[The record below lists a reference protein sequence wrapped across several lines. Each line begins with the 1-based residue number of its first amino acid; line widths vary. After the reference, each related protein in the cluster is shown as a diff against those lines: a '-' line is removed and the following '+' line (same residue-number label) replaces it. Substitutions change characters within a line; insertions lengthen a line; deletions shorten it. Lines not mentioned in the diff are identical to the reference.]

1 MATVDA
7 LMVIVGAPVDS
18 EGVRTLIAADHL
30 VASTEPDL
38 EEVEPPRSYLSGPA
52 AGYQIIHCEGQVD
65 TVFLYAVPAEGFEP
79 FRGPLPGDLSA
90 RATRQEVLRRFSI
103 PERSGE
109 ASTIPGLG
117 RQGAWDRFVVG
128 SVCVHFQYTEPEER
142 IRLVSL
148 MVAGKAP

>member
-1 MATVDA
+1 MATVEA
-7 LMVIVGAPVDS
+7 LMAIVGAPVDA

-30 VASTEPDL
+30 VASAEPDL
-38 EEVEPPRSYLSGPA
+38 EEGEPPRSYLSGPA
-52 AGYQIIHCEGQVD
+52 AGYEIMHCERQVN
-65 TVFLYAVPAEGFEP
+65 TVFLYAAPAEGFEP
-79 FRGPLPGDLSA
+79 FRGSLPGGLTA
-90 RATRQEVLRRFSI
+90 QATRQEVLRRFGI

-109 ASTIPGLG
+109 AVTIPGLG

-142 IRLVSL
+142 IHLVSL